1 MVAAGQDAGAGLR
14 RRFWLQGEP
23 DQCRYSPMGPVPRV
37 PDGQRVGFSR
47 EGGEGGRCPGVAFP
61 GCSDHVL
68 AAAGKRQEADV
79 FSSRSAS
86 MLSAAPMAT
95 ICALGARWP
104 PFLLN

>member
-1 MVAAGQDAGAGLR
+1 MLVRACAGGSGCKASQINAGIRRWACAGVL
-14 RRFWLQGEP
+14 
-23 DQCRYSPMGPVPRV
+23 
-37 PDGQRVGFSR
+37 DGQRVGFSP

>member
-1 MVAAGQDAGAGLR
+1 MPVFANGACAGVL
-14 RRFWLQGEP
+14 
-23 DQCRYSPMGPVPRV
+23 
-37 PDGQRVGFSR
+37 DGQRVGFSR

>member
-1 MVAAGQDAGAGLR
+1 MLVRACAGGSGCKVSQINAGIR
-14 RRFWLQGEP
+14 RRPCAGVL
-23 DQCRYSPMGPVPRV
+23 
-37 PDGQRVGFSR
+37 DGQRVGFSR
-47 EGGEGGRCPGVAFP
+47 EGGEGRRGPGVAFP

-68 AAAGKRQEADV
+68 AAAGEMQEADV

>member
-1 MVAAGQDAGAGLR
+1 MPVFADGACAGVL
-14 RRFWLQGEP
+14 
-23 DQCRYSPMGPVPRV
+23 
-37 PDGQRVGFSR
+37 DGQRVGFSR

-68 AAAGKRQEADV
+68 AAAGEMQEADV

-95 ICALGARWP
+95 ICGLGPRWP

>member
-1 MVAAGQDAGAGLR
+1 MVVRACAGGSGCKASQINAGIRQWGLCAGVL
-14 RRFWLQGEP
+14 
-23 DQCRYSPMGPVPRV
+23 
-37 PDGQRVGFSR
+37 DGQRVGFSR

-68 AAAGKRQEADV
+68 AAAGEMQEADV

-86 MLSAAPMAT
+86 MLSAAPIAT
-95 ICALGARWP
+95 ICVRGARWA